1 MIQVP
6 VDIWFS
12 KQNDKT
18 SFQVTEYLKY
28 DRKPLLIIYP
38 IWLKAYTDEN
48 RNNQSKGELDSFDIE
63 SEFKGIPMIGIALG
77 FPGKAGDN
85 VEAEYL
91 YNKIKIDQILAEE
104 GEEDID
110 EDDLYV
116 EED

>member
-1 MIQVP
+1 MIARNIDKAGEFLDKIAELEQTEEF
-6 VDIWFS
+6 ITS
-12 KQNDKT
+12 ND
-18 SFQVTEYLKY
+18 V
-28 DRKPLLIIYP
+28 
-38 IWLKAYTDEN
+38 N
-48 RNNQSKGELDSFDIE
+48 DIE

-110 EDDLYV
+110 EDDLYM